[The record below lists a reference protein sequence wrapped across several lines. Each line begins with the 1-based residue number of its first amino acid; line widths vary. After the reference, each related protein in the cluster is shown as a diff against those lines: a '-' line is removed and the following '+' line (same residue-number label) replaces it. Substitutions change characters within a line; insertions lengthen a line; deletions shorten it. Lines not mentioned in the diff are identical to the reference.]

1 MTIPDYYKILSVE
14 PNSSIDE
21 IKKSYRKLSLKY
33 HPDKNNGK
41 DDDFKKINEAYTIL
55 SDENERRQ
63 YDMQHNG
70 GGGIPNI
77 FGFNMHHPG
86 PGNIQNPFGGGGQQ
100 GPPEEFL
107 NMFFNM
113 ANMNNDVHMGG
124 IPGIPGMFGPNI
136 QFFRNGVPVNMNQ
149 VNQKPPPIVQHI
161 EITLDEAYSGCHK
174 PIEIE
179 RWIKEGNTNRTE
191 KETVYLKIPRGVD
204 DNELILINDKGNIA
218 SENNRGDIK
227 IFIKIK
233 NTSHFKRE
241 GLNLL
246 YNKNITFKESLC
258 GFSFDLPFF
267 NNKTFKINNSGSI
280 IINGFRKI
288 INGLGMS
295 RDDNTGQLIIE
306 FSVTYPERLSDNQL
320 KILNEIL

>member
-1 MTIPDYYKILSVE
+1 MTIPDYYKILGVE
-14 PNSSIDE
+14 PNSSTDE

-41 DDDFKKINEAYTIL
+41 DDEFKKINEAYSIL

-63 YDMQHNG
+63 YDIQRNG
-70 GGGIPNI
+70 GIGGIPNI
-77 FGFNMHHPG
+77 FGFNMPHGQPG
-86 PGNIQNPFGGGGQQ
+86 HVNIPNPFGGQQ

-113 ANMNNDVHMGG
+113 ANMNGDNHMGG
-124 IPGIPGMFGPNI
+124 IHPGMFGPNI

-161 EITLDEAYSGCHK
+161 EITLDEAYSGCQK

-179 RWIKEGNTNRTE
+179 RWIKEENITRTE
-191 KETVYLKIPRGVD
+191 KETIYLKIPRGVD
-204 DNELILINDKGNIA
+204 ENELILINDKGNIA
-218 SENNRGDIK
+218 GQNNRGDIK

-233 NTSHFKRE
+233 NTSQFKRE

-246 YNKNITFKESLC
+246 YNKNISFKESLC

-267 NNKTFKINNSGSI
+267 NNKTFKINNNGGSI
-280 IINGFRKI
+280 IVNGFRKI

-295 RDDNTGQLIIE
+295 RDDNTGKLIIE
-306 FSVTYPERLSDNQL
+306 FSVTYPEKLSDNQL